1 MDMRIRI
8 TELLAERSMTPY
20 ALAMGS
26 KGRISL
32 SAAHRLAREGG
43 RVKLFSAALLDAL
56 CDTLN
61 VEPSELLEREPQ
73 PKKGR
78 R

>member
-1 MDMRIRI
+1 MEMRIRI
-8 TELLAERSMTPY
+8 NELLEARGLSPY
-20 ALAMGS
+20 GLAMGS

-32 SAAHRLAREGG
+32 SAAHRLARENG

-56 CDTLN
+56 CDVLG
-61 VEPSELLEREPQ
+61 VEPNELLEREPA
-73 PKKGR
+73 KKGR